1 MPDSLFTSDA
11 QRHIGLFV
19 GALAP
24 LSARLLRRLKPF
36 LRQAVFDREQEREFL
51 AILPLAARPLGR
63 FPGLVRD
70 HGRRLAK
77 RNVSMEQAAGLLRRF
92 DSLVGEALK
101 ERFAPAR
108 EQLLLATLH
117 SLEKAFYEVR
127 EAEVQAFFGIARAE
141 AEAADLDD
149 LLRRFVGV
157 LTRTFHARAGRLLL
171 APEGTA
177 AEDGTARPLYIERGS
192 AAERRIADPVLRGR
206 YACYWSYPLVSP
218 GAIQLAFAAPY
229 PWLPRELALLEAAA
243 ARCER
248 AIERARHESAIR
260 RLEAEAR
267 AAEEEERRRIG
278 RELHDEAGQAL
289 LLLRLKLEMMER
301 AAPVELRPG
310 LAEARGITENT
321 VGELRRIISALSPAV
336 LERLGLEAAVRQ
348 LAARFRKNHPAALR
362 VRISMNGASPAKRVQ
377 EVVYRVAQE
386 CLHNVLKHSSAARV
400 NLCLRA
406 ADHSISLSVSDD
418 GAGFSV
424 EAARSRPMSFGL
436 AGMRE
441 RAALLGGRLEVRS
454 APSKGTKIT
463 LEVPCRRA

>member
-1 MPDSLFTSDA
+1 MDSLFTPDA
-11 QRHIGLFV
+11 RRHIGLFAR
-19 GALAP
+19 ALAP
-24 LSARLLRRLKPF
+24 HSARLLRRLKPF
-36 LRQAVFDREQEREFL
+36 LRQAGLDCGQERELL
-51 AILPLAARPLGR
+51 AILPLRALPLGR
-63 FPGLVRD
+63 FPGTVRE

-77 RNVSMEQAAGLLRRF
+77 RNVAMDQAGSLLRRF
-92 DSLVGEALK
+92 DTLAARALDG
-101 ERFAPAR
+101 RFAPAR

-157 LTRTFHARAGRLLL
+157 LTRTFHARAGRLVL

-177 AEDGTARPLYIERGS
+177 PESGTPRPLYIERGS
-192 AAERRIADPVLRGR
+192 AAERRIADPSLRGR
-206 YACYWSYPLVSP
+206 YACYWSYPLASP

-229 PWLPRELALLEAAA
+229 PWLPRELALLEAVAS
-243 ARCER
+243 RCER
-248 AIERARHESAIR
+248 AIERARQQSAIR

-301 AAPVELRPG
+301 QAPAPLRPA
-310 LAEARGITENT
+310 LADARAIAQST

-348 LAARFRKNHPAALR
+348 LAARFRKHHPAALH
-362 VRISMNGASPAKRVQ
+362 VRISLNGVEPAKPVQ

-386 CLHNVLKHSSAARV
+386 CLHNVLKHSTAAHV
-400 NLCLRA
+400 NLSLRA
-406 ADHSISLSVSDD
+406 ADHTISLSVSDN
-418 GAGFSV
+418 GAGFRV
-424 EAARSRPMSFGL
+424 EAARPLPMSFGL
-436 AGMRE
+436 GGMRE
-441 RAALLGGRLEVRS
+441 RAALLGGRLSIRS
-454 APSKGTKIT
+454 APSKGTKVT
-463 LEVPCRRA
+463 LKVPCQRP